1 MVTNRLLPSY
11 LLAILV
17 HLGNGLAISFLSVYL
32 HTINISFTN
41 IGMIYAVGAV
51 LGGFVHIPLGNWL
64 DRHGRKAMLL
74 CGLLGYGAYAFG
86 LALATSTVH
95 FIFLGII
102 LELVGAIFWT
112 ALYAHMFD
120 LMSYDHVGEQLGKR
134 NAILFAIGAFA
145 PFIAGF
151 LITKIGYI
159 NLFYLSA
166 LICLAGLPIVFFAI
180 TDAKVKKTKD
190 NLLEEYQKLSNVKGF
205 NAILALLFVHTLIW
219 GVWYIYMPVYLA
231 SQGMTTSMI
240 GLIIF
245 SYWMVSAATQY
256 HMGKLM
262 DRVPAKWIIVPAL
275 LFVWVGGVLFTRI
288 SGFMSALVNR
298 SIMSFGFDASWW
310 PAITELSRILPRQ
323 FHGAGFALQAGAAAI
338 AFAVAS
344 VLGGI
349 FADLFGILPVLIFAS
364 WLALIV
370 ALVVWPTKQFEE
382 ILNHHKHKMHL
393 EAHKHIHGL
402 KTHGRR

>member
-1 MVTNRLLPSY
+1 MANKLLPSY
-11 LLAILV
+11 LLAIFIN
-17 HLGNGLAISFLSVYL
+17 LGNGLALSFLSVYL
-32 HTINISFTN
+32 SSINISFTN

-51 LGGFVHIPLGNWL
+51 MGGFVHIPLGNWL

-74 CGLLGYGAYAFG
+74 LGILGYGAYSFG
-86 LALATSTVH
+86 LVLATQTAH
-95 FIFLGII
+95 FIFLGIL

-120 LMSYDHVGEQLGKR
+120 LMSYEHVGEQLGKR
-134 NAILFAIGAFA
+134 NAIIFAIGAFA

-151 LITKIGYI
+151 LITQIGYI

-166 LICLAGLPIVFFAI
+166 AICLAGLPLALFTI

-190 NLLEEYQKLSNVKGF
+190 NMLEEYQELSKVKGF

-219 GVWYIYMPVYLA
+219 GIWYIYMPIYLA
-231 SQGMTTSMI
+231 SQGMTTSLI

-245 SYWMVSAATQY
+245 GYWMVSAATQY

-262 DRVPAKWIIVPAL
+262 DRVPAKWIIVPAFL
-275 LFVWVGGVLFTRI
+275 LIWLGGFLFTRI
-288 SGFMSALVNR
+288 SGFISALINR
-298 SIMSFGFDASWW
+298 SVMSFGFDAGWW
-310 PAITELSRILPRQ
+310 PAITELSRILPKQ
-323 FHGAGFALQAGAAAI
+323 FHGAGFSLQAGAAAV

-344 VLGGI
+344 VVGGI
-349 FADLFGILPVLIFAS
+349 FADAYGILPVLVVSS
-364 WLALIV
+364 WVALIV
-370 ALVVWPTKQFEE
+370 ALVIAPTKHFEE
-382 ILNHHKHKMHL
+382 ILNHHTHKMHT
-393 EAHKHIHGL
+393 EAHRHIHRL